1 MAVRLATG
9 PVCWGVDFADSPA
22 NPPWQQVLDDI
33 GRSGYGW
40 TELGPLGYLPEDPER
55 LALELAQRQLRV
67 AGSFVFQPLHDPA
80 YRADVL
86 AITRRT
92 CELIAGVGGSHLVI
106 IDLVSGE
113 RVATAGRDE
122 AAQRLE
128 SSAWRALVEGI
139 EDVAAIAVDFGLRP
153 VLHPHVATYIE
164 FEDEIERL
172 LAALD
177 ERIGLCIDTGHC
189 AYAGVDPV
197 ALYLRHRGRVSY
209 LHLKDVDPVAL
220 ARARATPLDF
230 WAAIAEGVFCP
241 LGEGIVDFPA
251 LADTLGSSG
260 FDGWATV
267 EQDREP
273 SAAGDPLDDAIH
285 SRLYLEA
292 IGLAQPVRE
301 ASAP

>member
-22 NPPWQQVLDDI
+22 NPPWQSVLDDI

-55 LALELAQRQLRV
+55 LALELAERELGV

-80 YRADVL
+80 YRPDVL
-86 AITRRT
+86 AITHCT
-92 CELIAGVGGSHLVI
+92 CELIATVGGSHLVV
-106 IDLVSGE
+106 IDLVSRE
-113 RVATAGRDE
+113 RVATAGRSD
-122 AAQRLE
+122 AARRLE
-128 SSAWRALVEGI
+128 GSQWRSLVEGV
-139 EDVAAIAVDFGLRP
+139 EDVAAIALELGLRP
-153 VLHPHVATYIE
+153 VIHPHVATYIE

-172 LAALD
+172 LGVLD
-177 ERIGLCIDTGHC
+177 GRIGLCIDTGHC

-197 ALYLRHRGRVSY
+197 ALYLRHHQRVSY
-209 LHLKDVDPVAL
+209 LHLKDIDPVAL

-230 WAAIAEGVFCP
+230 WAAIAAGVFCP
-241 LGEGIVDFPA
+241 LGEGIVDFVA
-251 LADTLGSSG
+251 LADALQASG

-273 SAAGDPLDDAIH
+273 GAPGDPLDDARH
-285 SRLYLEA
+285 SRRYLEA
-292 IGLAQPVRE
+292 IGLAQPARE
-301 ASAP
+301 ASAS